1 MKLTE
6 KEFLERE
13 LEMGINPDNARF
25 VNLAKKTV
33 NQIKDLSHLK
43 AIDFGA
49 GVGVYSNEFQKAGF
63 DIVAQDISKAH
74 RDFIKKSFF
83 DLKVIAKPVKADL
96 MLFIEVAEHMTDEEI
111 VKAIEAID
119 PKYILFS
126 STSKKTDQDFEWGH
140 VNIKSKTEWITFWES
155 MSYKVKHP
163 LKYPTSWTMLLER
176 I

>member
-6 KEFLERE
+6 QEFLERE
-13 LEMGINPDNARF
+13 LEMGISPDNARF

-63 DIVAQDISKAH
+63 NVLAQDISKAH
-74 RDFIKKSFF
+74 RDFVKKSFP
-83 DLKVIAKPVKADL
+83 DLKVIAKPAKADL

-126 STSKKTDQDFEWGH
+126 STSKKTEFDIEWNH
-140 VNIKSKTEWITFWES
+140 INVKPQTEWITFWES
-155 MSYKVKHP
+155 MGYKVKQP
-163 LKYPTSWTMLLER
+163 LKYPTSWTMLLEK